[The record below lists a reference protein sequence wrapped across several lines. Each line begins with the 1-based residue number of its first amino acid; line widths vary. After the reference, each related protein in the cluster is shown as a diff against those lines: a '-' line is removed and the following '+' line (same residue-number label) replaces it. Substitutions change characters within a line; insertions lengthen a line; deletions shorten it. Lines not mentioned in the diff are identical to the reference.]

1 MLNLC
6 LYPSSLSGLGNL
18 ITSYGH
24 TFICSV
30 SYSDVFL
37 GMFWVL
43 HFLLHWRVGMIWRRL
58 VLQHLILLYQSSE
71 ILMSTFFQLLECP
84 SIYELMACLEFKWE
98 HVPLLEIWRQKCDS
112 DGNATT
118 MLESYPPAEAIPIF
132 KEALS
137 INKVSYD
144 CYCGHRIWLRMEIY
158 SQYLSA
164 DF

>member
-1 MLNLC
+1 MKET
-6 LYPSSLSGLGNL
+6 SSSA
-18 ITSYGH
+18 
-24 TFICSV
+24 
-30 SYSDVFL
+30 
-37 GMFWVL
+37 
-43 HFLLHWRVGMIWRRL
+43 
-58 VLQHLILLYQSSE
+58 LILLYQSSE

-144 CYCGHRIWLRMEIY
+144 CYCGHRI
-158 SQYLSA
+158 
-164 DF
+164 